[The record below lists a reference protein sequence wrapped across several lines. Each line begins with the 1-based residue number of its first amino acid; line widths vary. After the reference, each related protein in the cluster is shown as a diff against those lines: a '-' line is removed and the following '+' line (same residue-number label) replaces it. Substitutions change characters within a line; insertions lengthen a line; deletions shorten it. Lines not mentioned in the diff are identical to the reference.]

1 MLRRPATWIL
11 VVALGAGI
19 LLPGVGCGKPKK
31 MRTGPLKD
39 WIVGDWARQDD
50 PNWWNFDANGQMN
63 TTGRLPIGGSY
74 SVEEPNKVEVMI
86 SGAAAM
92 TASTMLGVPLN
103 PENRNLYLHF
113 IVEDDEMR
121 PAGIKSETV
130 FRKK

>member
-1 MLRRPATWIL
+1 MLRRHATWIL
-11 VVALGAGI
+11 VFAMVGGI
-19 LLPGVGCGKPKK
+19 LIPGVGCGKVKK
-31 MRTGPLKD
+31 KRTGPLKE

-50 PNWWNFDANGQMN
+50 PNWWNFSATGEMN

-74 SVEEPNKVEVMI
+74 TVEEPNKVEVMI
-86 SGAAAM
+86 SGAGAF

-103 PENRNLYLHF
+103 PENRNLYLHL
-113 IVEDDEMR
+113 IVDEDEMR